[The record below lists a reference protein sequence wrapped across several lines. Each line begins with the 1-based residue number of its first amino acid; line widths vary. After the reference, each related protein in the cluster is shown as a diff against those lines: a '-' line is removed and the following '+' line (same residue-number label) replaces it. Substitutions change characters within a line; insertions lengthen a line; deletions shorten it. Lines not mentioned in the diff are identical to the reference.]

1 MEQNLP
7 IWGRTVRGLPQDWP
21 LDAAGNP
28 EAPALLLAQPESGL
42 AGMTANML
50 SAFGVPVYQH
60 YEDDGALARVVL
72 GGSAYRV
79 KLYVPASRLEE
90 AQALLEAPPQEDAE

>member
-1 MEQNLP
+1 
-7 IWGRTVRGLPQDWP
+7 
-21 LDAAGNP
+21 
-28 EAPALLLAQPESGL
+28 
-42 AGMTANML
+42 MTANML